1 MSLLTR
7 AVLTVMVLA
16 LLAGPSNLSACD
28 GSSCV
33 SCGAGTGHFVG
44 EGVGTDFST
53 NYCKKG
59 SCPYCGGDDLVRSDA
74 RSSESLANQG
84 SLLSGASLVAFLE
97 EHRERLVVNRVKGL
111 VIVSGGCGS
120 ALQAAFFVA
129 PRDVTA
135 VYGLRLAT
143 LEEYTL
149 ARNRLA
155 GSEEESTPAGP

>member
-1 MSLLTR
+1 M
-7 AVLTVMVLA
+7 
-16 LLAGPSNLSACD
+16 
-28 GSSCV
+28 

-44 EGVGTDFST
+44 EGVGTDFRT

-59 SCPYCGGDDLVRSDA
+59 SCPYCGGIDLVRSDVS
-74 RSSESLANQG
+74 SSESLAYQG

-111 VIVSGGCGS
+111 VILTGGCGS

-129 PRDVTA
+129 PSDLAA
-135 VYGLRLAT
+135 VDELRLAS
-143 LEEYTL
+143 LEEYTS

-155 GSEEESTPAGP
+155 GVEVEWTQAGP